1 MTVDLIIKGGKVYS
15 PYGFF
20 DGGVIIDSGRIVS
33 LTKTSG
39 SIDAERVVDAT
50 GKVVLPG
57 MIDMHIHFR
66 DPGFTER
73 EDFET
78 GTTAAAAGG
87 VTTVV
92 DMPNTVPSVT
102 SVEALKEKIKNADRK
117 AVVDFALIG
126 GAGDVEPQALMGMAE
141 EGVVAFKTFM
151 TARFKE
157 LAASDGQMLD
167 NFKTI
172 AGTGLPCLIHA
183 ENQDIVSRWMEK
195 AIESGRVDPIAHCDF
210 RPPIAEVEATMRTII
225 LAGETDVDLHIC
237 HMSAKGGVEVLAWA
251 KANGRKVTGETS
263 PNYLLLNEES
273 MKSLGPY
280 AKIDPPLRKE
290 ADQKALWKA
299 LNDGT
304 VDVLASDHAPYPR
317 AEKEKGWANIFDAPS
332 GGVGV
337 ETSLPLMLDCV
348 DKGLV
353 SLERLV
359 EVFSVNPAR
368 LLKLYPRKGALMPGS
383 DADIVVVDLKKEY
396 EIKAELL
403 HSKEKTTAYD
413 GYKVKGAPLTT
424 IVRGEVVMEN
434 RILQGRP
441 GFGEFQRPIL
451 NTFLRYES

>member
-15 PYGFF
+15 LYGIC
-20 DGGVIIDSGRIVS
+20 DGDVVIDSGGIVS

-39 SIDAERVVDAT
+39 SIDADRVIDAA

-57 MIDMHIHFR
+57 MIDMHVHFR

-78 GTTAAAAGG
+78 GTAAAAAGG

-102 SVEALKEKIKNADRK
+102 SVKALKEKIEIANRK
-117 AVVDFALIG
+117 AMVDFALIG
-126 GAGDVEPQALMGMAE
+126 GAGEVEPPVLTGMAQ

-157 LAASDGQMLD
+157 LTASDSQMLD
-167 NFKTI
+167 NFNTI

-183 ENQDIVSRWMEK
+183 ENQDIVSRWMER
-195 AIESGRVDPIAHCDF
+195 AIESGRVDPVAHCDF

-225 LAGETDVDLHIC
+225 LAGGTDVDLHIC

-251 KANGRKVTGETS
+251 KADGRRVTGETS
-263 PNYLLLNEES
+263 PNYLLLSEES

-290 ADQKALWKA
+290 ADQKALWRA

-304 VDVLASDHAPYPR
+304 VDVLASDHAPYPK

-332 GGVGV
+332 GGVGI

-348 DKGLV
+348 DKGLLR
-353 SLERLV
+353 LERLV

-383 DADIVVVDLKKEY
+383 DADVVIVDLKREH

-413 GYKVKGAPLTT
+413 GYKVRGAPLTT
-424 IVRGEVVMEN
+424 VVRGEVVMEN
-434 RILQGRP
+434 GVLQATP
-441 GFGEFQRPIL
+441 GYGEFQRPIL
-451 NTFLRYES
+451 